1 MAAADLGPT
10 FVDQRHVYRVA
21 TQRQNAGV
29 KYAPKGQEKCPL
41 NVCCSKWGFCGTTE
55 EFCGKGCTS
64 GCGTVKR
71 PSCSGGTS
79 ATKRYVGYF
88 EGWNYEHPCD
98 TIHPSKINYKPWTH
112 LNYAFATINP
122 DHTLGT
128 MGYYDEEFYR
138 AFTNLKTKKPSLKCF
153 LSVGGWDAGGR
164 VFSVMANSADSRK
177 VFIESV
183 VKTLE
188 EFGFDGLDVDW
199 EYPVAED
206 RGGSKPDFKNYVSLL
221 RELKDAFGTK
231 YGLSMAIPASYWYLR
246 GFDLKN
252 MAKYVDWFNVMS
264 YDIHGTW
271 DGHSAW
277 TKEVINPHTNLTEIS
292 YGLDLL
298 WRNSVP
304 SEKVL
309 LGLGFYGRSF
319 TLGDPRCNIPGCS
332 FKRTGN
338 ENSGGARPGR
348 CTLNS
353 GTLSNYEINRI
364 LKSKSPE
371 LVYNDEAGVNWI
383 TWENDQWVS
392 FDDSRTLKQKAS
404 FANNLCLGGTFAW
417 ALDLGGPGTMGRPD
431 ELNGNTLSLD
441 GADLEG
447 GDSGSG
453 DVYISPEIYTVQN
466 PGIAC
471 IPPCTFIMPRLTL
484 DKVTTITFP
493 LYTTSLEVL
502 WWTAQAITLPGGAI
516 SSSIGSMRTIQTT
529 TITIPPLITSVL
541 DMWHWPVTETD
552 LSSTTYVVVSS
563 ILPPPFMITN
573 SLPSDAVA
581 PPRNTGAGGSQP
593 MNGGQPTQGGGQP
606 TQGGGQPTNGGGQ
619 PTQGGGQPTNG
630 GGQPTQGGGQPTN
643 GGGQPTN
650 DGGQPTQGGG
660 QPTNGGGQPT
670 QGGGQPTNGD
680 SLPSPGLAPAIS
692 NTRALSSP
700 ESSVVGGYTSDRQAT
715 QPYTSDRSTSG
726 ALPPPTQS
734 KTTASPGDRQNAPS
748 KTGRTSDEPT
758 TRDFP
763 SQTSNKDID
772 NHNTQPTSNRQS
784 DSSSMGGIILPPGSK
799 GPHESG
805 LISSPLPGSRMFTP
819 KPHPLS
825 GETDNGKLPTVSFTS
840 GPPNPTCTKDCGKK
854 CQGAFCDC
862 KGDGCNNH
870 GKDFIDPNDPNPP
883 KDRDRRTCFGPEC
896 KDGKCELG
904 LLCSNFDCVGPD
916 CHDGICVGINCARIP
931 CVGENCLPGCKGPG
945 CETPG
950 CIGECDDVGE
960 CVNSKCMN
968 FGCTGPDCLPP
979 CEGCPP
985 VCTGPNCRSFKCQGK
1000 SCKNG
1005 FCEGPDCTQDT
1016 DECEKPEAAPRCTES
1031 VTKYKRSD
1039 SVYSSTTTTECS
1051 TVTACSVEETTFT
1064 TTTTIDNGEIIT
1076 VTEHYPI
1083 QPLLSDDEY
1092 KSIASKLHRLRTSRD
1107 KSRFG
1112 ATFTTEDLPTHTVT
1126 MTIPTYTYAH
1136 EQDKGKLS
1144 CKHTVGVANRKELI
1158 RGISFF
1164 CQKFDR
1170 QTFNGDQEGFTYL
1183 NSYSPVAVIRG
1194 DCGSGKCKSYVR
1206 FGVKV
1211 KRNNKCQEDFVFN
1224 GRGNGDDQCGQNFRQ
1239 IVDRCNTRGENGKRS
1254 GSFAV
1259 GCLEWYI
1266 DVIANGSWEADL
1278 ELRSKELSALHTT
1291 LQTDSAYLV
1300 YTGVAGEPTGTVP

>member
-1 MAAADLGPT
+1 MSIGL
-10 FVDQRHVYRVA
+10 RL
-21 TQRQNAGV
+21 
-29 KYAPKGQEKCPL
+29 KGRMRD
-41 NVCCSKWGFCGTTE
+41 FCGTTE

-206 RGGSKPDFKNYVSLL
+206 RG
-221 RELKDAFGTK
+221 
-231 YGLSMAIPASYWYLR
+231 YLR

-931 CVGENCLPGCKGPG
+931 C
-945 CETPG
+945 
-950 CIGECDDVGE
+950 
-960 CVNSKCMN
+960 
-968 FGCTGPDCLPP
+968 
-979 CEGCPP
+979 
-985 VCTGPNCRSFKCQGK
+985 GK